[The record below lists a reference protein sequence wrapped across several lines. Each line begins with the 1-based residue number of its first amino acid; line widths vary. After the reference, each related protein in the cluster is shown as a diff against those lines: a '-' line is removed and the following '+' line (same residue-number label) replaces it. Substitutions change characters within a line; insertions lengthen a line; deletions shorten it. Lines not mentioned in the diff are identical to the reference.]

1 MVKKVALITG
11 GASGMGLAVAE
22 ALAART
28 NEEWDL
34 HLVDLSADNLTKA
47 TSSLKNGHAH
57 QANVADY
64 ASLVAA
70 FESAWSKSGRLDF
83 VFANAGIAEKDNFYQ
98 EHALDAPPP
107 PPNSLVID
115 VNYTAVINTSWLAF
129 HYFRKSQAKHGRENN
144 DAALVMTAS
153 CGGLYPAEFG
163 PMYSG
168 AKAGVIHFNR
178 AITVAYHHAGIRTFT
193 VCPSIVRTGLLSE
206 EEWGSLPESFMTP
219 MDTVVNAVVK
229 VMDGGD
235 IEDANGRKVAGKD
248 NWGLTVELFGKNF
261 YFRDGVEYC
270 DEAMR
275 TMATSTGMKAQLERI
290 GKPKAEGEHGAP
302 ILNDK
307 TSVPAFY
314 ATNSDNSACGL
325 SRFSAGSIG
334 IDLCDGCPVGPPAPD
349 ILVSNAFIL
358 RWYRKKNHPTV
369 TNATIANAAPNA
381 TPVIAPPESVLLSL
395 SAITLDTGDKLVD
408 EETDMEVVVKLVV
421 DAMSDV
427 DD

>member
-47 TSSLKNGHAH
+47 TFLLKNTHAH
-57 QANVADY
+57 QTNVADY

-83 VFANAGIAEKDNFYQ
+83 VFANAGIAEKDNFYE

-107 PPNSLVID
+107 PPNSLVVD

-129 HYFRKSQAKHGRENN
+129 HYFRKSLVKHGRENN

-219 MDTVVNAVVK
+219 METVVNAVVK
-229 VMDGGD
+229 VVDGGH
-235 IEDANGRKVAGKD
+235 IEDGNGRKVAGKD

-290 GKPKAEGEHGAP
+290 GKPKAEGEHGAW
-302 ILNDK
+302 
-307 TSVPAFY
+307 
-314 ATNSDNSACGL
+314 G
-325 SRFSAGSIG
+325 
-334 IDLCDGCPVGPPAPD
+334 D
-349 ILVSNAFIL
+349 ILVSNALIL
-358 RWYRKKNHPTV
+358 RWYRQKNHPTV
-369 TNATIANAAPNA
+369 TNATTANAAPNA
-381 TPVIAPPESVLLSL
+381 IPVIAPPESVLLSF
-395 SAITLDTGDKLVD
+395 SVVTPETGDHIVV
-408 EETDMEVVVKLVV
+408 EEGAMEDVFISLVV
-421 DAMSDV
+421 DVVSDV
-427 DD
+427 DG

>member
-70 FESAWSKSGRLDF
+70 FESAWSMSGRLDF
-83 VFANAGIAEKDNFYQ
+83 VFANAGIAEKDNFYE

-107 PPNSLVID
+107 PPNSLVVD

-129 HYFRKSQAKHGRENN
+129 HYFRKSMAKHGRENT

-219 MDTVVNAVVK
+219 METVVNAVVK
-229 VMDGGD
+229 VVDGGD

-248 NWGLTVELFGKNF
+248 NWGLTVELFGNNF

-290 GKPKAEGEHGAP
+290 GKPKAEGEHGAW
-302 ILNDK
+302 
-307 TSVPAFY
+307 
-314 ATNSDNSACGL
+314 G
-325 SRFSAGSIG
+325 G
-334 IDLCDGCPVGPPAPD
+334 
-349 ILVSNAFIL
+349 NAE
-358 RWYRKKNHPTV
+358 KV
-369 TNATIANAAPNA
+369 
-381 TPVIAPPESVLLSL
+381 
-395 SAITLDTGDKLVD
+395 
-408 EETDMEVVVKLVV
+408 
-421 DAMSDV
+421 
-427 DD
+427 

>member
-34 HLVDLSADNLTKA
+34 HLVDLSTDNLTKA
-47 TSSLKNGHAH
+47 TSLLENTHAH

-83 VFANAGIAEKDNFYQ
+83 VFANAGIAEKDNFYE

-107 PPNSLVID
+107 PPNGLVID
-115 VNYTAVINTSWLAF
+115 VNYTAVVNTSWLAF

-193 VCPSIVRTGLLSE
+193 VCPSIVRTRLLSE

-219 MDTVVNAVVK
+219 METVVNAVVK
-229 VMDGGD
+229 VVDGGD
-235 IEDANGRKVAGKD
+235 IEDAKGKKVAGKD

-270 DEAMR
+270 DESMK
-275 TMATSTGMKAQLERI
+275 TMAMSTGMKAQLERI
-290 GKPKAEGEHGAP
+290 GKPKAEGEHGAWGG
-302 ILNDK
+302 NADK
-307 TSVPAFY
+307 V
-314 ATNSDNSACGL
+314 
-325 SRFSAGSIG
+325 
-334 IDLCDGCPVGPPAPD
+334 
-349 ILVSNAFIL
+349 
-358 RWYRKKNHPTV
+358 
-369 TNATIANAAPNA
+369 
-381 TPVIAPPESVLLSL
+381 
-395 SAITLDTGDKLVD
+395 
-408 EETDMEVVVKLVV
+408 
-421 DAMSDV
+421 
-427 DD
+427 

>member
-28 NEEWDL
+28 HEEWDL
-34 HLVDLSADNLTKA
+34 HLIDLSADNLTKA
-47 TSSLKNGHAH
+47 TSLVKNAHAH

-83 VFANAGIAEKDNFYQ
+83 VFANAGIAEKDNFYE

-107 PPNSLVID
+107 PPNGLVID

-219 MDTVVNAVVK
+219 METVVNAVVK
-229 VMDGGD
+229 VVDGGD
-235 IEDANGRKVAGKD
+235 IEDANGKKVAGKD

-270 DEAMR
+270 DESMK
-275 TMATSTGMKAQLERI
+275 TMATSTGMKAQIERI
-290 GKPKAEGEHGAP
+290 GKPKAEGEHGAWG
-302 ILNDK
+302 
-307 TSVPAFY
+307 VPAFY
-314 ATNSDNSACGL
+314 ATNSDKSACGL

-334 IDLCDGCPVGPPAPD
+334 IGLCDGCPVGSPAPD

-358 RWYRKKNHPTV
+358 RWYRQKNHPTV
-369 TNATIANAAPNA
+369 TNATTANAAPNA
-381 TPVIAPPESVLLSL
+381 IPVIVPPESVLLCL
-395 SAITLDTGDKLVD
+395 SVITLETGDQIVV
-408 EETDMEVVVKLVV
+408 EEGDMNLVV
-421 DAMSDV
+421 ITLIVDVVSDV
-427 DD
+427 DG